1 MNTLDN
7 FLKAQNGYKRLL
19 KVEQQLIKNAVKE
32 YQILELVKQC
42 SEARTA
48 RNQQL
53 LALLQN
59 NMLGALTFVG
69 ILMIPYLTLMAF

>member
-7 FLKAQNGYKRLL
+7 FLSAQNGYKKLL
-19 KVEQQLIKNAVKE
+19 KVEQQLIKSDVKE

-53 LALLQN
+53 LQIIGL
-59 NMLGALTFVG
+59 VG
-69 ILMIPYLTLMAF
+69 KLH

>member
-7 FLKAQNGYKRLL
+7 FLSAQNGYKKLL
-19 KVEQQLIKNAVKE
+19 KVEQQLIKSAVKE
-32 YQILELVKQC
+32 YQISELVKQC

-53 LALLQN
+53 LALFQSN
-59 NMLGALTFVG
+59 ALGAVTFVG

>member
-7 FLKAQNGYKRLL
+7 FLSAQNGYKKLL
-19 KVEQQLIKNAVKE
+19 NVERQLIKSAVKE
-32 YQILELVKQC
+32 YQISELVKQC

-53 LALLQN
+53 LALLQSN
-59 NMLGALTFVG
+59 ALGAVTFVG

>member
-7 FLKAQNGYKRLL
+7 FLKAQNGYKKLL
-19 KVEQQLIKNAVKE
+19 KLEQQLIKSAVKE
-32 YQILELVKQC
+32 YQISELVKQC
-42 SEARTA
+42 SEARTV

-53 LALLQN
+53 FALLQSQT
-59 NMLGALTFVG
+59 MGALTFVG

>member
-7 FLKAQNGYKRLL
+7 FLSAQNGYKKLL
-19 KVEQQLIKNAVKE
+19 KVEQQLIKSDVKE
-32 YQILELVKQC
+32 YQISELVKQC

-53 LALLQN
+53 LALLQSN
-59 NMLGALTFVG
+59 ALGAVTFVG

>member
-1 MNTLDN
+1 MNTLEN
-7 FLKAQNGYKRLL
+7 FITAQNGYKRLL
-19 KVEQQLIKNAVKE
+19 KIEQQLIKDAVKE
-32 YQILELVKQC
+32 YQISELVKQC

-53 LALLQN
+53 LALLQCN
-59 NMLGALTFVG
+59 ALGAMTFVG

>member
-19 KVEQQLIKNAVKE
+19 KVERQLIKNAVKE

-59 NMLGALTFVG
+59 NTLGALTFVG

>member
-19 KVEQQLIKNAVKE
+19 KVERQLIKNAVKE